1 MGTNDG
7 DTSNLHLKKDQQR
20 KNGNRWQEN
29 YSNKV
34 EIIKY
39 FYRYSDYSTQAIAE
53 HLSMP
58 ISKVQEIVDELI
70 KSDALEAF
78 IEESTT
84 RVEKIMSEDVI
95 SLDYSKSVVDAA
107 ALMAKNEIGSI
118 IVTKRSDDDDDDDHN
133 KTGGSSNPAGRPY
146 GIITE
151 RDMVRRLD
159 PVIVGSDFYFQNA
172 LLGHICSHPLI
183 AAYRGLT
190 VYDATE
196 IMIKN
201 RIRKLPILNSM
212 GNKII
217 GIVTTTD
224 LAMFLSPSK
233 RPGLVSSLLQ
243 AMTRGSKAAKQKTK
257 QKEQSLKQ
265 IDTSVDPLKI
275 YICRTCL
282 KKFDHIEQM
291 GKHVLSEHRKKGE
304 IERDMR
310 TPIFVKILKS
320 CVDGATKSKIL
331 KEATPLTHE
340 QLRRITAELVDKE
353 LLRYVDVKR
362 VYITTDKGHQF
373 LDQNRNLEDAE

>member
-1 MGTNDG
+1 MLTKSGIITLNINEHHVFPGMSTVD
-7 DTSNLHLKKDQQR
+7 DTTSNLQLKKGKQR
-20 KNGNRWQEN
+20 KKEARWRENNGNT
-29 YSNKV
+29 V
-34 EIIKY
+34 EMIKY
-39 FYRYSDYSTQAIAE
+39 FYRYSDYSMQAIAE

-58 ISKVQEIVDELI
+58 LGKVQKIVDELT

-95 SLDYSKSVVDAA
+95 SLDYSKSVVDAT
-107 ALMAKNEIGSI
+107 ALMAKNEVGSI
-118 IVTKRSDDDDDDDHN
+118 IVTRRSDDNTNIHN
-133 KTGGSSNPAGRPY
+133 KKRRSSSITSRPY
-146 GIITE
+146 GIVTE

-201 RIRKLPILNSM
+201 RIRKLPILNSV
-212 GNKII
+212 GDKII

-243 AMTRGSKAAKQKTK
+243 ALTRGGKAAKQKAK
-257 QKEQSLKQ
+257 QQEQSLKRMN
-265 IDTSVDPLKI
+265 TSFDPLKM
-275 YICRTCL
+275 YICRICL
-282 KKFDHIEQM
+282 KKFDHIEEM
-291 GKHVLSEHRKKGE
+291 GKHVLSD
-304 IERDMR
+304 IERKAKLLDM
-310 TPIFVKILKS
+310 FVYGGLDSAKKDTKI
-320 CVDGATKSKIL
+320 
-331 KEATPLTHE
+331 
-340 QLRRITAELVDKE
+340 Q
-353 LLRYVDVKR
+353 
-362 VYITTDKGHQF
+362 
-373 LDQNRNLEDAE
+373 

>member
-1 MGTNDG
+1 MRPDDG
-7 DTSNLHLKKDQQR
+7 DTSNLHLKKDKQR
-20 KNGNRWQEN
+20 KNENRWQEN
-29 YSNKV
+29 YSDKG
-34 EIIKY
+34 ERIKY
-39 FYRYSDYSTQAIAE
+39 LYRYSDYSTQAIAE

-58 ISKVQEIVDELI
+58 ISNVQEIVDELI

-118 IVTKRSDDDDDDDHN
+118 IVTKRSDGDDHN
-133 KTGGSSNPAGRPY
+133 KAGGSSNPAGRPY
-146 GIITE
+146 GIVTE

-159 PVIVGSDFYFQNA
+159 PVIVGSNFYFQNA

-243 AMTRGSKAAKQKTK
+243 AMTRGSKVAKQMTEL
-257 QKEQSLKQ
+257 KEQSLKK
-265 IDTSVDPLKI
+265 IDNSADPLKI
-275 YICRTCL
+275 YICRICL
-282 KKFDHIEQM
+282 KKFDRIEQM
-291 GKHVLSEHRKKGE
+291 GKHILSKHRLSNS
-304 IERDMR
+304 ERDMR
-310 TPIFVKILKS
+310 TPVFVKILKS

-362 VYITTDKGHQF
+362 VYMTTDKGHHF
-373 LDQNRNLEDAE
+373 LDQNRNFEDAE